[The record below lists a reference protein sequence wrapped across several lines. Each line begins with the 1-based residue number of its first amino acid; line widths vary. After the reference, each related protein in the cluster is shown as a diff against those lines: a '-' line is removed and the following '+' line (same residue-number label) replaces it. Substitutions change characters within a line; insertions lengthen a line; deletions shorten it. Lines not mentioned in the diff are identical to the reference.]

1 MKCRNCNFSK
11 LKKIIFIGKQPLSGI
26 FLKKKKKLKNK
37 YSLDLFI
44 CKNCDLVQLGQN
56 ANPLKMFGNT
66 YGYQSSIS
74 NLMKVHLKMIY
85 QKLNHKNLLNDK
97 SSVLDIGS
105 NDGTFL
111 NNFKKSNKLYGVDPT
126 ADKFKKFYKPYVNR
140 INSFF
145 SYNNV
150 KKFFGKNK
158 NIKFDLISSFA
169 MFYDVND
176 PNKFCRDIYKLLKSN
191 GIWALE
197 FSYFPLLLK
206 NLTYDQICHE
216 HVTYYTFSVFKKIAE
231 KNNFKIINVAFNEIN
246 GGSIQIFCAK
256 KTSKIKDYSKKL
268 QKNILIDEKKININS
283 YKKFNKRIIFLKN
296 KMKFFLKKN
305 KNKIIYGYG
314 ASTKGNVVLNY
325 CNFTNKDL
333 KYICDANI
341 LKENLFTPGSNI
353 QIINKKLMRIHKL
366 DFLFVLIWSFRK
378 EVIKEEIKFIKN
390 GGKLVFMLPRFH
402 VIDKKNYSK
411 FINNNFKNQ
420 SYSY

>member
-44 CKNCDLVQLGQN
+44 CKNCNLVQLGQN
-56 ANPLKMFGNT
+56 ANPSKMFSNT

-74 NLMKVHLKMIY
+74 NLMRSHLKMIY

-126 ADKFKKFYKPYVNR
+126 ADKFKKFYNLNIKR
-140 INSFF
+140 INNFF

-150 KKFFGKNK
+150 KKFFEKNK

-176 PNKFCRDIYKLLKSN
+176 PNKFCRDIYKLLKPN

-231 KNNFKIINVAFNEIN
+231 KNNFKIINVTFNEIN
-246 GGSIQIFCAK
+246 GGSIQIFCTK
-256 KTSKIKDYSKKL
+256 KTSTIKDYSKKL
-268 QKNILIDEKKININS
+268 QKSILIDEKKINMNS
-283 YKKFNKRIIFLKN
+283 FKKFNKRIIFLKK
-296 KMKFFLKKN
+296 KMKFFLQKN

-325 CNFTNKDL
+325 CNITNKDL
-333 KYICDANI
+333 QYICDANI
-341 LKENLFTPGSNI
+341 LKENFFSPGSNI
-353 QIINKKLMRIHKL
+353 QIITKKLMRIHKP

-402 VIDKKNYSK
+402 IIDKTNYTK